1 MTFDSVI
8 EELILAPID
17 DEQYAKRMKRLRE
30 VFRYQQ
36 LKYGKI
42 SQLIAE
48 SKFKI
53 MFKEVPA

>member
-1 MTFDSVI
+1 MTFDYVI
-8 EELILAPID
+8 EELIFAPID

-53 MFKEVPA
+53 MFKEVT